1 MHTGLVR
8 YQGRKMSKSLG
19 NLVVVRQALER
30 APAAAVRLYLAAH
43 RYRRD
48 WTFRWQGLDRM
59 ARFCARLRPLV
70 GDGDRERRQPVGER
84 AAEFVE
90 ALSSDLD
97 SPRALRALRAAVRD
111 RDAVA
116 ASWMLGILAG
126 TAALT

>member
-1 MHTGLVR
+1 
-8 YQGRKMSKSLG
+8 MSKSLG
-19 NLVVVRQALER
+19 NLVVVRQALEQ

-43 RYRRD
+43 SYRRD
-48 WTFRWQGLDRM
+48 WTFRWQGLERM

-97 SPRALRALRAAVRD
+97 SPRALRALRAAVRE